1 LADIEVPKLLRW
13 ISTEKLKVQYIFPG
27 KVVFFAEVLKKF
39 PKLPYFVVA
48 KELYNQEQK
57 GGGVAG

>member
-1 LADIEVPKLLRW
+1 MYCPVNYVLPRGKIRRKV
-13 ISTEKLKVQYIFPG
+13 EKAMLFPQKVR
-27 KVVFFAEVLKKF
+27 FFAEVLKKF

-57 GGGVAG
+57 GGGH